1 MMALVPSFQMS
12 QRLRSTEQAMPVF
25 KVLYRNSNRIQEH
38 GGHASEKMHRIALAG
53 DMKTNPSGQQLLELV
68 RKKNLAGA
76 EQIFAQIVNSGHIQ
90 PDHAFNELLFTVQD
104 HTEIHRIALPYR
116 AWDLIDIVG
125 VENAH
130 TMLRQ
135 SVRYCVKAESPS
147 YTEHCKGSR
156 NILPKLLDDYKL
168 LSRPLGTTPAED
180 DWVLNISRQL
190 FSTTPTAAAELVAAA
205 LSEGIDPAAVG
216 EAISLAANQLVLRD
230 KGRPEKQASVGN
242 QLVVCMVIPSAYT
255 HRIRKTLGE
264 IWRQSVI
271 DATPS
276 PV

>member
-1 MMALVPSFQMS
+1 M
-12 QRLRSTEQAMPVF
+12 
-25 KVLYRNSNRIQEH
+25 
-38 GGHASEKMHRIALAG
+38 
-53 DMKTNPSGQQLLELV
+53 
-68 RKKNLAGA
+68 
-76 EQIFAQIVNSGHIQ
+76 
-90 PDHAFNELLFTVQD
+90 LFTVQD

-147 YTEHCKGSR
+147 YTEHCKGGR